1 MDTVG
6 FISKL
11 PHALVDA
18 FQSTLEEAMLADLL
32 VIVSDASSAEV
43 YAQREVVCGV
53 LESLGA
59 ADKPVIDVLNK
70 MDAAERTPDIPGALP
85 ISAKSGEGIEAL
97 MEAIARELM
106 QLQRPVWVRVP
117 YAQSTALSRLH
128 DENRVLEERYE
139 AEGTLVRAMVDDETF
154 SRLVRVLGP
163 KAICES
169 PEEQENEGRES
180 QGSIV

>member
-70 MDAAERTPDIPGALP
+70 ICLLYT
-85 ISAKSGEGIEAL
+85 
-97 MEAIARELM
+97 
-106 QLQRPVWVRVP
+106 
-117 YAQSTALSRLH
+117 SRC
-128 DENRVLEERYE
+128 V
-139 AEGTLVRAMVDDETF
+139 
-154 SRLVRVLGP
+154 
-163 KAICES
+163 
-169 PEEQENEGRES
+169 
-180 QGSIV
+180 